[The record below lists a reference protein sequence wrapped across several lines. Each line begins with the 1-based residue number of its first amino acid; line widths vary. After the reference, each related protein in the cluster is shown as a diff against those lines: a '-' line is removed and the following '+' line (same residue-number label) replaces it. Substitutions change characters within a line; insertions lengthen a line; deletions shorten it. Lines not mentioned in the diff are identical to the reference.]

1 MNERGTMRAIVLLLL
16 LVAPACS
23 GVGPF
28 APLVSSGN
36 VTVSPSNPVLNA
48 IGATV
53 QLQLIQSDLQAAQ
66 TVDVA
71 WSSSNPSVVSV
82 TNTGL
87 ATAVGDGVARITAAV
102 GDQTGSVDITVAA
115 TIVNTIRITSLDQ
128 TDTNTVNNT
137 ATVSIT
143 IMAN

>member
-1 MNERGTMRAIVLLLL
+1 MRFVVLLLL
-16 LVAPACS
+16 LMTPACS

-28 APLVSSGN
+28 APVPPGG
-36 VTVSPSNPVLNA
+36 TITITPSNPPVLGA

-66 TVDVA
+66 TVDVT
-71 WSSSNPSVVSV
+71 WRSSNPSVVSV
-82 TNTGL
+82 SDTGL
-87 ATAVGDGVARITAAV
+87 ATAMGDGVARITAAL
-102 GDQTGSVDITVAA
+102 GDRTGSVDITVAA

-128 TDTNTVNNT
+128 TDSNTVNNT